1 MGSNPTS
8 SANHYCFF
16 SIIFEFQRDTRQKTR
31 HIKNAWMQLDA
42 SGLCARD
49 RNIVKFGVF
58 ILISPT

>member
-1 MGSNPTS
+1 
-8 SANHYCFF
+8 
-16 SIIFEFQRDTRQKTR
+16 
-31 HIKNAWMQLDA
+31 MQLDA